1 MRSRDRLKS
10 RLDSEMLRGFSVS
23 VTEGQTDRQAD
34 ICDCRVP
41 FATDKN
47 KLPQIIVIFN
57 FFPIY
62 PSSDEENDNQN

>member
-1 MRSRDRLKS
+1 M
-10 RLDSEMLRGFSVS
+10 
-23 VTEGQTDRQAD
+23 TEGQTDRWID
-34 ICDCRVP
+34 IYDSRVT